1 MSEETELRELERR
14 LGDDDAHV
22 AEFVGSGAKPDLGIP
37 LKAVSSSLVRDW
49 VRSALVPDAVKRLFD
64 IGMGVTRFDV
74 PTMAGNT
81 VNVAAPSSVQVRALQ
96 GVVAIGV
103 PQQLGL
109 TDDADPVPG
118 VLAVGEWELAA
129 ARDEVHPGDARRL
142 TGGIEVSATDEPS
155 TVALPNV
162 DPSGVTPGSVAGI
175 SNYVPPEGHEVV
187 VVEDEDS
194 HVTNDTRAE
203 MPPPPVDVDRNTL
216 AREFLARRR
225 AARQT
230 LGGPGAGPMP
240 GDHPNLS

>member
-1 MSEETELRELERR
+1 MSEEADLREQER
-14 LGDDDAHV
+14 AEE
-22 AEFVGSGAKPDLGIP
+22 AAYETEFVGSGAKPDLGIP

-81 VNVAAPSSVQVRALQ
+81 VNVPAPSSVQVRALQ

-109 TDDADPVPG
+109 TDEADPVPG

-129 ARDEVHPGDARRL
+129 ARDEVHPSDTRRL

-175 SNYVPPEGHEVV
+175 SNYVPPEGHDVI
-187 VVEDEDS
+187 VVEEDA
-194 HVTNDTRAE
+194 HVSNDTRADE
-203 MPPPPVDVDRNTL
+203 PPPPVDADRNAL

-230 LGGPGAGPMP
+230 LRGPGAGPMP
-240 GDHPNLS
+240 GEHPNLS

>member
-37 LKAVSSSLVRDW
+37 LKAVSSSFVRDW

-129 ARDEVHPGDARRL
+129 ARDEVHPSDTRRL
-142 TGGIEVSATDEPS
+142 TGGIEVPERTEPDDCGDVLHS
-155 TVALPNV
+155 
-162 DPSGVTPGSVAGI
+162 
-175 SNYVPPEGHEVV
+175 YQPPEGHEVV